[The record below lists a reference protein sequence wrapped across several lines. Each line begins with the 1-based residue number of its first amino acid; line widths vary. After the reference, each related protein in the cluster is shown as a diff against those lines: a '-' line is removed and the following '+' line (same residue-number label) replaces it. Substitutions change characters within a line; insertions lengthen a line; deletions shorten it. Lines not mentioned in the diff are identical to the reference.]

1 MKTQFKI
8 VSMRSLEGSSLGGET
23 LRKTAM
29 GRESGQSVVGK
40 RKSAFERGP
49 R

>member
-1 MKTQFKI
+1 MKDENSVQDSFS
-8 VSMRSLEGSSLGGET
+8 VSMEGSSLRDET

-40 RKSAFERGP
+40 RNGIFE
-49 R
+49 